1 MSEKNTATYMSTDDL
16 IKEGAERSIV
26 QVEDFLLDVCEGITD
41 KMLALMGEDYYMDLA
56 AMLDGMGSNIRIKVR
71 MVQDA
76 SNGA

>member
-1 MSEKNTATYMSTDDL
+1 MSEKNTATYMSPDDL

-26 QVEDFLLDVCEGITD
+26 QVEDFLTDICESITE

-76 SNGA
+76 THGA